1 MVVNG
6 GLSTTPKTRQAA
18 LYYVSVF
25 ILWNQRNKCSLCLKQ
40 RDNRRVKRSE
50 RTKIKLN
57 FAGFAIVAFQR
68 LLKFI
73 QSGTWRCSRVPAGIR
88 WSYGGEPRCGWY
100 KGTFKN
106 SKTSLPPTVA
116 SSKAVTANS
125 IVVSTIWWQ
134 RTGVGC
140 ILKSDVYGGSPVY
153 DALLVWHSEFWV
165 THFYQMR
172 WFRVRF
178 EMPRCWQCS
187 AILLKWGIFT
197 VKWGGGI
204 FTEIIFT
211 VNMPPLKNSLTKTGK
226 TMLFFYIWNATFSV
240 TSINS
245 QIYMTMPK
253 QAPKKLSENTGTT
266 FSVIMPPFSSRGGA

>member
-1 MVVNG
+1 MGKKEDMVVNG

-40 RDNRRVKRSE
+40 RDKRRVKKPRSE

-106 SKTSLPPTVA
+106 SKASLPPTVA

-153 DALLVWHSEFWV
+153 DALLVWHSEFLSYALV
-165 THFYQMR
+165 Q
-172 WFRVRF
+172 
-178 EMPRCWQCS
+178 S
-187 AILLKWGIFT
+187 K
-197 VKWGGGI
+197 
-204 FTEIIFT
+204 
-211 VNMPPLKNSLTKTGK
+211 
-226 TMLFFYIWNATFSV
+226 IWNASLLAVLSYFTEV
-240 TSINS
+240 GH
-245 QIYMTMPK
+245 IYGQM
-253 QAPKKLSENTGTT
+253 GGGG
-266 FSVIMPPFSSRGGA
+266 GGAYLRK

>member
-40 RDNRRVKRSE
+40 RDKRRVKKPRSE

-106 SKTSLPPTVA
+106 SKASLPPTVA
-116 SSKAVTANS
+116 SSLTPSSPTKIQGNVSQVYFNS
-125 IVVSTIWWQ
+125 NNLSLQDRILQTSE
-134 RTGVGC
+134 TG
-140 ILKSDVYGGSPVY
+140 L
-153 DALLVWHSEFWV
+153 
-165 THFYQMR
+165 
-172 WFRVRF
+172 
-178 EMPRCWQCS
+178 S
-187 AILLKWGIFT
+187 APT
-197 VKWGGGI
+197 
-204 FTEIIFT
+204 
-211 VNMPPLKNSLTKTGK
+211 
-226 TMLFFYIWNATFSV
+226 
-240 TSINS
+240 
-245 QIYMTMPK
+245 
-253 QAPKKLSENTGTT
+253 
-266 FSVIMPPFSSRGGA
+266 

>member
-1 MVVNG
+1 M
-6 GLSTTPKTRQAA
+6 LRT
-18 LYYVSVF
+18 
-25 ILWNQRNKCSLCLKQ
+25 
-40 RDNRRVKRSE
+40 E

-68 LLKFI
+68 
-73 QSGTWRCSRVPAGIR
+73 C
-88 WSYGGEPRCGWY
+88 YGGEPRCGWY

-106 SKTSLPPTVA
+106 SKASLPPTVA

-165 THFYQMR
+165 THFYHMR

-197 VKWGGGI
+197 VKWGGGEGGHI
-204 FTEIIFT
+204 YGNNFYRKYA
-211 VNMPPLKNSLTKTGK
+211 PPQN
-226 TMLFFYIWNATFSV
+226 FS
-240 TSINS
+240 
-245 QIYMTMPK
+245 Y
-253 QAPKKLSENTGTT
+253 
-266 FSVIMPPFSSRGGA
+266 

>member
-40 RDNRRVKRSE
+40 RDKRRVKKPRSE

-106 SKTSLPPTVA
+106 SKASLPPTVA
-116 SSKAVTANS
+116 SSKAVTAN
-125 IVVSTIWWQ
+125 
-134 RTGVGC
+134 
-140 ILKSDVYGGSPVY
+140 SPVY

-165 THFYQMR
+165 THFYHMR

-197 VKWGGGI
+197 VKWGGGHI
-204 FTEIIFT
+204 YGNNFYRKYA
-211 VNMPPLKNSLTKTGK
+211 PPQN
-226 TMLFFYIWNATFSV
+226 FS
-240 TSINS
+240 
-245 QIYMTMPK
+245 Y
-253 QAPKKLSENTGTT
+253 
-266 FSVIMPPFSSRGGA
+266 

>member
-1 MVVNG
+1 MGKKEDMVVNG

-40 RDNRRVKRSE
+40 RDKRRVKKPRSE

-57 FAGFAIVAFQR
+57 FAGFAIVPFQR

-106 SKTSLPPTVA
+106 SKASLPPTVA

-125 IVVSTIWWQ
+125 IVVEECGQ
-134 RTGVGC
+134 PGVHLQPGGDPEHQETERSSG
-140 ILKSDVYGGSPVY
+140 KSCLDWIIQNLAGS
-153 DALLVWHSEFWV
+153 
-165 THFYQMR
+165 
-172 WFRVRF
+172 
-178 EMPRCWQCS
+178 
-187 AILLKWGIFT
+187 
-197 VKWGGGI
+197 
-204 FTEIIFT
+204 
-211 VNMPPLKNSLTKTGK
+211 
-226 TMLFFYIWNATFSV
+226 
-240 TSINS
+240 
-245 QIYMTMPK
+245 
-253 QAPKKLSENTGTT
+253 
-266 FSVIMPPFSSRGGA
+266 